1 MFVIRR
7 EDSADGTPAPT
18 TGHGSQNSDVQFTLR
33 PFEPADGPALGA
45 LLAAEAATTAMAMTT
60 RYHHDV
66 YASLLVQHPDVI
78 GVVATAP
85 GYQGLVGM
93 ATAFLDEVQVEG
105 QLYPRAQLE
114 NLKVS
119 HAVRRRGLGRQLA
132 AWRIAEARR
141 RFGRPGVVMAGVEG
155 TNAASLATAR
165 SWANQ
170 ILGPLR
176 IVIGPTQRSGPR
188 PAGLVTRDIDDG
200 DVEEVVT
207 GSNAFHAD
215 TNLYPRPTPELL
227 RAWLAPVDPGG
238 RVRQYRV
245 AVSPAGSILAGALVV
260 QRFELMVDQIDR
272 LPTPLAILSR
282 FLPLVPPDGVIRTVE
297 VMLPWFA
304 PGQLEA
310 GRRLWEQIRHEWHGR
325 ATHVAA
331 VVDPKSL
338 AADMCRVSPLTL
350 GPRLK
355 LMVPVDS
362 PVPLSESRPVVMIR

>member
-1 MFVIRR
+1 V
-7 EDSADGTPAPT
+7 E
-18 TGHGSQNSDVQFTLR
+18 FTLR
-33 PFEPADGPALGA
+33 PFEPGDGPAIGA
-45 LLAAEAATTAMAMTT
+45 LLAAEAATTAVAMTT

-114 NLKVS
+114 NLKVR
-119 HAVRRRGLGRQLA
+119 HDVRRQGLGRRLA
-132 AWRIAEARR
+132 VWRIDAARR
-141 RFGRPGVVMAGVEG
+141 RFGGPGVLMAGVEG

-165 SWANQ
+165 SWARQ
-170 ILGPLR
+170 IMGPLR
-176 IVIGPTQRSGPR
+176 IVIGPSQ
-188 PAGLVTRDIDDG
+188 AGNVRLGDVTVRDIDDA
-200 DVEEVVT
+200 DLEEVVA
-207 GSNAFHAD
+207 GSNAFHAG
-215 TNLYPRPTPELL
+215 TNLYPRLTQDLL
-227 RAWLAPVDPGG
+227 RTWLAPVDPGG

-260 QRFELMVDQIDR
+260 QRFELMVDHIDH

-282 FLPLVPPDGVIRTVE
+282 ILPLVPRDGVIRTAE
-297 VMLPWFA
+297 VMLAWYA

-310 GRRLWEQIRHEWHGR
+310 GRRLWAEIRHEWHRR
-325 ATHVAA
+325 ATHIAS
-331 VVDPKSL
+331 VVDPKSP
-338 AADMCRVSPLTL
+338 AAQMCRVSPLTP

-362 PVPLSESRPVVMIR
+362 PVPLSEMKPIAMIR